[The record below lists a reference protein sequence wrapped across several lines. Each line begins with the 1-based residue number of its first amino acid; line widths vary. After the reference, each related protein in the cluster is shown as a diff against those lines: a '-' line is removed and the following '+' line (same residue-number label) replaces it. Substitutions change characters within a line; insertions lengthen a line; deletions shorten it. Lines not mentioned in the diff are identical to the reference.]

1 MLQRFNPFSRQ
12 PVPAPAPTPVPAPA
26 PPAPAPPA
34 QRTGRAPVRVSLG
47 QRSLAS
53 MSGAPQFPMTAGYG
67 FYTRYAHHWTINELM
82 HRIYESD
89 SYASAILKNIVNFT
103 VGVGAEIDWG
113 DDYSQEMWDSWQWS
127 TLSPRSR
134 NDELQRSAMTSMV
147 LTGDAMKEVVERE
160 TGLRLYDVNPAFVR
174 SYGQIPGEW
183 VKHATKWQDG
193 VIVAEDLAPLAYLY
207 QPLFRG
213 YQSLEPATTRVIP
226 AGDMIHVFD
235 NTDDALMAR
244 GRSWMRRALRP
255 LEALAAFDA
264 FMLAAGEI
272 AVSSHGYWSIDPKF
286 LVDIDDDSIR
296 NDPVTQAAATAVD
309 ELLATA
315 SLENINSVQTV
326 IDGLE
331 WKPQPTSGVSEGA
344 VIEAI
349 HGMLGLRVARAVE
362 LSPFAVMMDYGKNTG
377 FMAGRAVAESDQK
390 FYKKS
395 QQYLRYFIDEVC
407 DRWASHM
414 MRTDPRFA
422 RNWQGWY
429 EIHCQGRPYIDPAK
443 DAQYWERML
452 GIAAASRTEAMR
464 GQGLNPRKMMSE
476 IYAEREEEL
485 KWRVEMTKRYGIDPG
500 PLSQPSQGGK
510 LAGELDEAMQDAM
523 EGNSGG

>member
-1 MLQRFNPFSRQ
+1 MLQRFNPFGRQ
-12 PVPAPAPTPVPAPA
+12 PRAMDQS
-26 PPAPAPPA
+26 PPAP
-34 QRTGRAPVRVSLG
+34 QTGRAPVRVALGHRNLSSL
-47 QRSLAS
+47 SS
-53 MSGAPQFPMTAGYG
+53 TPQFPMTAGYG

-89 SYASAILKNIVNFT
+89 SFASAILKNIINFT

-113 DDYSQEMWDSWQWS
+113 DDYSQEMWDGWQWS

-134 NDELQRSAMTSMV
+134 NDELQRSAMTSLV
-147 LTGDAMKEVVERE
+147 LTGDAMKEVVEKGV
-160 TGLRLYDVNPAFVR
+160 GLRLYDVNPAFIR

-183 VKHATKWQDG
+183 VTGATKWQDG
-193 VIVAEDLAPLAYLY
+193 VIVADDLAPLAYLY

-213 YQSLEPATTRVIP
+213 YQSLEPAGTKVIL
-226 AGDMIHVFD
+226 AEDMVHVFD

-286 LVDIDDDSIR
+286 LVDIDDDSVR
-296 NDPVTQAAATAVD
+296 NDPVTQAAAAAVD
-309 ELLATA
+309 QLLATS

-331 WKPQPTSGVSEGA
+331 WHEQRTSGVTEGA

-377 FMAGRAVAESDQK
+377 FMAGRAVAESDTK
-390 FYKKS
+390 FYRKA
-395 QQYLRYFIDEVC
+395 QQYLRYFLDGVC
-407 DRWASHM
+407 DRWADHM
-414 MRTDPRFA
+414 VWTDPRFA

-443 DAQYWERML
+443 DAKYWQTML
-452 GIAAASRTEAMR
+452 EAGAASRTEAMR
-464 GQGLNPRKMMSE
+464 GQGLIPRKMMRE

-485 KWRVEMTKRYGIDPG
+485 KWRKEMVSRYGLDPG
-500 PLSQPSQGGK
+500 PLSQSSQGGK
-510 LAGELDEAMQDAM
+510 FAGELDEAMQDAM
-523 EGNSGG
+523 EGNGGG

>member
-1 MLQRFNPFSRQ
+1 MRLNPFAKARAMD
-12 PVPAPAPTPVPAPA
+12 PPA
-26 PPAPAPPA
+26 PPPAAPPA
-34 QRTGRAPVRVSLG
+34 ARAPVRGSLG
-47 QRSLAS
+47 QRNLQAL
-53 MSGAPQFPMTAGYG
+53 SGTPQFPMTAGYG

-89 SYASAILKNIVNFT
+89 SFASAILKNIVNFT
-103 VGVGAEIDWG
+103 VGVGAEVDWG
-113 DDYSQEMWDSWQWS
+113 DDYAQAMWDGWQWS
-127 TLSPRSR
+127 TLSPHSR

-147 LTGDAMKEVVERE
+147 LTGDAMKEVVERDM
-160 TGLRLYDVNPAFVR
+160 GLRLYDINPAFIR

-183 VKHATKWQDG
+183 VPRATKWQDG
-193 VIVAEDLAPLAYLY
+193 VIVDDDLTPLAYLY

-213 YQSLEPATTRVIP
+213 YQSLEPAQTRVID
-226 AGDMIHVFD
+226 AEDMIHVFD

-309 ELLATA
+309 ELLATS
-315 SLENINSVQTV
+315 SLENINSVQMV
-326 IDGLE
+326 IEGLKWE
-331 WKPQPTSGVSEGA
+331 EQKTSGITEGA

-362 LSPFAVMMDYGKNTG
+362 LSPFAVMMDFGKNVG
-377 FMAGRAVAESDQK
+377 FMSGRAVAESDTK
-390 FYKKS
+390 FYRKA
-395 QQYLRYFIDEVC
+395 QRYLCYFLEGVC
-407 DRWASHM
+407 DRWADHM

-422 RNWQGWY
+422 RSWQGWY
-429 EIHCQGRPYIDPAK
+429 EIHCQGRPYLDPAK
-443 DAQYWERML
+443 DAQYWQRMVEL
-452 GIAAASRTEAMR
+452 GAASRTEAMR

-476 IYAEREEEL
+476 IYAEREAEL
-485 KWRVEMTKRYGIDPG
+485 KWRAEMVSRYGIDPG

-510 LAGELDEAMQDAM
+510 FAGELDEVMQDAM
-523 EGNSGG
+523 EGNGGE